1 MRGIRSRWQ
10 GRAAKQELESIRG
23 ELSHLVE
30 ENARLRL
37 NDQRTLSLLAVGA
50 KAQATPEDFAS
61 RLAEA
66 ADAAQ
71 NKLANREHSSALLMP
86 AASAAEGLDDGIENE
101 QTLDEAWRVLAE
113 AKVLQATV
121 LAVLQDLQVA
131 CGQMERHLTAGA
143 PASEIDRRVM
153 ARRGLGTQ
161 RTREFADDQPGGVT
175 EISLVENTMSVNRGS
190 RANVVEESVEQH

>member
-1 MRGIRSRWQ
+1 MRGIRSRWH
-10 GRAAKQELESIRG
+10 GRATKQELESIRG

-50 KAQATPEDFAS
+50 KAQATPEGLAT

-66 ADAAQ
+66 T
-71 NKLANREHSSALLMP
+71 E
-86 AASAAEGLDDGIENE
+86 AASAAGPKTQNGEPAATLLMPLMRSRSDADGEE
-101 QTLDEAWRVLAE
+101 ALDEAWRVLAE

-131 CGQMERHLTAGA
+131 CAQMERHLTTGA
-143 PASEIDRRVM
+143 PSSEIDRRVV
-153 ARRGLGTQ
+153 ARRGVGLQ
-161 RTREFADDQPGGVT
+161 RTRENAIDDPDEVT
-175 EISLVENTMSVNRGS
+175 EISLPLAEISLKRGS
-190 RANVVEESVEQH
+190 RAHVVEESVEQR